1 MASSEG
7 VRVVIHPPDTE
18 PYPHTEGFDV
28 PPGYSATFGV
38 KVCSMSLDDCQNVII
53 ITFVLLFTWSSKFT
67 IVNSDTGTRRPHH
80 TSVEATPLA
89 SGSTTSRFQAGPPS
103 LQGVAWRNCSISCR
117 RLPACLS
124 RRPSPATIGRHRHV
138 LRSTDQHTA
147 RRSELRSRGWT
158 TALEQSSS
166 QDSPARQ
173 RHRRISSPA
182 EVVFV

>member
-89 SGSTTSRFQAGPPS
+89 SGSTTSRFQAGPPG
-103 LQGVAWRNCSISCR
+103 LQGAAQCNCSIFYRWLPSC
-117 RLPACLS
+117 LLC
-124 RRPSPATIGRHRHV
+124 RPSPAPIGRHRHV
-138 LRSTDQHTA
+138 LRSTDQHGA
-147 RRSELRSRGWT
+147 RRPELRSRWT
-158 TALEQSSS
+158 TALEQSAS

-173 RHRRISSPA
+173 RHRRILSAA
-182 EVVFV
+182 EVDFV